1 MIRNPVIIVPIVRR
15 LIGFSRVGLFSLMF
29 TRVGKR
35 GDPVMVRRITRVL

>member
-1 MIRNPVIIVPIVRR
+1 MIMLAIIRR

-35 GDPVMVRRITRVL
+35 GGPVMVRRVIRVL